1 MTKTMALELA
11 QFNVRVNCL
20 LPGFIAT
27 PMAAAVPEKVMNK
40 ILPGIPM
47 QRIGQPEEVANAILF
62 LVSERSSYISGTA
75 IEVSGGSGM

>member
-47 QRIGQPEEVANAILF
+47 QP
-62 LVSERSSYISGTA
+62 
-75 IEVSGGSGM
+75 

>member
-11 QFNVRVNCL
+11 QFNVRVNAL

-47 QRIGQPEEVANAILF
+47 KRIGQPEEVADAILF
-62 LVSERSSYISGTA
+62 LASERSSYISGTA
-75 IEVSGGSGM
+75 IEVSGGSGV